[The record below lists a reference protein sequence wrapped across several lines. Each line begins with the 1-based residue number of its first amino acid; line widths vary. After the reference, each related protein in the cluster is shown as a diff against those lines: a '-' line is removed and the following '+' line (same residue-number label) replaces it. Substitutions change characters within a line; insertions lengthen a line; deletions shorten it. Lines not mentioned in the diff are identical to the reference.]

1 MEDNTHM
8 SVVVSTI
15 FWKILILLKIH
26 IVIDFVSK
34 VFKNTP
40 YWYEISD
47 KIKIY
52 DYDLYEYYKNVTIV

>member
-1 MEDNTHM
+1 MEDNTHI